1 MKVDVVEEV
10 KSIVCNASNLNVSAA
25 TVETDA
31 GELLMPEV
39 KADQETESLS
49 LLLAHNLQKGPAM
62 VTYTFTGVLNDQMR
76 GFYRSKYTM
85 DGEERYMAVTQFES
99 TDARQAFPCWDEPA
113 VKATFDM
120 IIAGPTDRVIL
131 SNMPEVSCVE
141 DKDDSSTKVVS
152 FATTPVMS
160 TYLVAIVVGE
170 FDYVEGVSEE
180 GITCR
185 VYSPKGKKEQGQF
198 ALECGLRS
206 LTYYSN
212 SPALQQIKVIFEE
225 LPGYVSPRAIPRDA
239 ADEVHRVLTA
249 DALADAE
256 LERLLQQSLL
266 REGG

>member
-1 MKVDVVEEV
+1 MNHRPDLKAHTFTGECKVKVDVVEEV

-49 LLLAHNLQKGPAM
+49 LLLAHNLQKGPAT

-120 IIAGPTDRVIL
+120 IITGPKDRVIL

-185 VYSPKGKKEQGQF
+185 VYSPKG
-198 ALECGLRS
+198 
-206 LTYYSN
+206 
-212 SPALQQIKVIFEE
+212 
-225 LPGYVSPRAIPRDA
+225 
-239 ADEVHRVLTA
+239 
-249 DALADAE
+249 
-256 LERLLQQSLL
+256 
-266 REGG
+266 